1 MARYPGT
8 LPVAAPTKLTVRAIA
23 GTRVIL
29 LALNCLKDQ
38 TKDLMGF
45 AIKRAVAGSSATTN
59 WLKGIKVFKSLDP
72 HPQKGGQYST
82 YENPIQSFLWSDY
95 TASPDTEYEIT
106 VTARYGEPG
115 NLRDGDTVSFT
126 IRTEKADDGNH
137 GIWFNRGSIASQ
149 AFASEFHNAAMTDQ
163 IANDPANKMTVWLSR
178 GLLEAC
184 LGFIDQTPAGDGLR
198 VCAYEFTYVP
208 VLNSLKKALDRG
220 VDVQIIYHKT
230 PANDKAIQAA
240 GLTAKKN
247 GTQVL
252 FERTRPKI
260 PHNKFIVRLEG
271 NRNPVSVWTGSTNFT
286 PSGFLGQTN
295 VGHLVTDTVTPKKYL
310 AFWQELSGNP
320 QHGPAVI
327 NATELTPNPPNLIP
341 TGAPTPV
348 FSPRT
353 NDDML
358 DWYAERI
365 EDAKTSVTF
374 TGAFGVA
381 PKILAG
387 LRKQSDAMRFI
398 LLEQPPTADVRG
410 TQAGDSADVRISY
423 GAVLGQK
430 YEERKGAGGK
440 KKLVPIPNFK
450 LDEWFLEEEL
460 ARQDGSGFVFFIHTK
475 FLLVDPLSD
484 DPLVCTGSANFSGN
498 SLTSNDENMIQ
509 IRGNTR
515 VADIYLTEFDRI
527 FRHFYFRDVANEL
540 ATKGTDA
547 KSIFLSEDDT
557 WTGEYFDQKKFNC
570 HRRLMFF
577 ADTQQDWTTQAAKD
591 PNPFGGGAAPKPA
604 RRPGGGAKASGGK
617 VTPRKPKSPP
627 KKKSG
632 TAAKKTRSS
641 KKQRVARKTGA
652 NKRATKSS
660 TKLTPAKNRKKT
672 SKKKSKK
679 KASKKKTSRKK

>member
-1 MARYPGT
+1 MARYPAT
-8 LPVAAPTKLTVRAIA
+8 LPVAAPLGLTVRAIA

-29 LALNCLKDQ
+29 IALNCPQAQ

-45 AIKRAVAGSSATTN
+45 ALKRAAVSGNATAD
-59 WLKGIKVFKSLDP
+59 WLKCIKVFKSILP

-82 YENPIQSFLWSDY
+82 YDNPIQSFLWSDY
-95 TASPDTEYEIT
+95 TASPNTEYEIT
-106 VTARYGEPG
+106 VTARYGKPG
-115 NLRDGDTVSFT
+115 ALRDGDTVSFR

-149 AFASEFHNAAMTDQ
+149 AFASEFDNAAMTDQ
-163 IANDPANKMTVWLSR
+163 IANDTTNKMTIWLSR

-198 VCAYEFTYVP
+198 VCTYEFTYAP
-208 VLNSLKKALDRG
+208 VLTSLKKALDRG
-220 VDVQIIYHKT
+220 VDVQIVYHKT

-240 GLTAKKN
+240 DLPAKKN
-247 GTQVL
+247 GKQVL

-260 PHNKFIVRLEG
+260 PHNKFIVRLQG
-271 NRNPVSVWTGSTNFT
+271 NQNPVSVWTGSTNFT

-295 VGHLVTDTVTPKKYL
+295 VGHLVTDNVTPARYQD
-310 AFWQELSGNP
+310 FWLDLSQNP
-320 QHGPAVI
+320 THAPAVT
-327 NATELTPNPPNLIP
+327 NATKLTPNPPNLIP
-341 TGAPTPV
+341 TEAPTPV
-348 FSPRT
+348 FSPRA

-398 LLEQPPTADVRG
+398 LLEQPPTADVRA

-498 SLTSNDENMIQ
+498 SLTSNDENMLQ

-540 ATKGTDA
+540 ATKGADA
-547 KSIFLSEDDT
+547 KGIFLSENDA
-557 WTGEYFDQKKFNC
+557 WTGDYFDQKKFNC

-577 ADTQQDWTTQAAKD
+577 ADPRQDWTTQAAKD
-591 PNPFGGGAAPKPA
+591 PNPFVGDAAPKPA
-604 RRPGGGAKASGGK
+604 RRSGGGAKASGGK
-617 VTPRKPKSPP
+617 GKSRKSKSSPKMR
-627 KKKSG
+627 SG
-632 TAAKKTRSS
+632 TTAKKTRSS
-641 KKQRVARKTGA
+641 KKQGVARKTVA
-652 NKRATKSS
+652 KKRASKAS
-660 TKLTPAKNRKKT
+660 TKRTPARN
-672 SKKKSKK
+672 
-679 KASKKKTSRKK
+679 KKKTTKKSSRGSRR